1 MRNIATI
8 KENDRK
14 ALFQNTAAKMGLTNA
29 IIEKDFWVCFRLV
42 KFKTNNS
49 PIEYKVNVF

>member
-14 ALFQNTAAKMGLTNA
+14 ALFRNTAAKMGLTNA
-29 IIEKDFWVCFRLV
+29 IVEKDFWVCFMLDYLFHRNES
-42 KFKTNNS
+42 FS
-49 PIEYKVNVF
+49 SIC